1 MRSVIVTGGSRGIGR
16 AVVARF
22 AQGGAKVYFTYH
34 RHEEAAGE
42 TASSCGAVALRCPQS
57 DAEAIAGVVDRVMG
71 DMGRVDVLV
80 NNAGISRDQY
90 LMMMPAEDWDRVIDT
105 NLNGLYRWCKAV
117 SRPMMEARS
126 GAIVTIASV
135 SGLVGI
141 GGQTSYAAS
150 KGAQIAFSRSL
161 AAELGSKG
169 IRVNTV
175 VPGFIETDMTARM
188 PRQIKQQNLDRIL
201 LRRFGQA
208 DEVAAAVAFLAS
220 ADAGYIVGQT
230 LVVDGGL
237 SATVAFSR

>member
-1 MRSVIVTGGSRGIGR
+1 MKSVVVTGGSRGIGR
-16 AVVARF
+16 AVVERF
-22 AQGGAKVYFTYH
+22 AREGARVYFTYH
-34 RHEEAAGE
+34 QNEAAAE
-42 TASSCGAVALRCPQS
+42 QTAAACGAIAVRCPQS
-57 DAEAIAGVVDRVMG
+57 DLATIVEVAERVVSET
-71 DMGRVDVLV
+71 GRIDVLV
-80 NNAGISRDQY
+80 NNAGISRDQFVM
-90 LMMMPAEDWDRVIDT
+90 LMPPEDWDRVIDT

-117 SRPMMEARS
+117 SRPMIEARA

-141 GGQTSYAAS
+141 AGQTNYAAT

-161 AAELGSKG
+161 AAELGPKG

-208 DEVAAAVAFLAS
+208 EEVAAAVTFLAS
-220 ADAGYIVGQT
+220 ADAAYIVGQT

-237 SATVAFSR
+237 SATVAFPR

>member
-1 MRSVIVTGGSRGIGR
+1 MRSVVVTGGSRGIGR

-22 AQGGAKVYFTYH
+22 ARDGARVYFTYH
-34 RHEEAAGE
+34 QNEAAAAE
-42 TASSCGAVALRCPQS
+42 TAAACGAIALRCPQS
-57 DAEAIAGVVDRVMG
+57 DAEAIAGVVERVVAEA
-71 DMGRVDVLV
+71 GRVDVLV
-80 NNAGISRDQY
+80 NNAGIAKDQY
-90 LMMMPAEDWDRVIDT
+90 LMMLPAEDCDRVIDT

-117 SRPMMEARS
+117 SRPMLEARS
-126 GAIVTIASV
+126 GAIVTVASV

-141 GGQTSYAAS
+141 AGQTNYAAT

-161 AAELGSKG
+161 AAELGPKG

-201 LRRFGQA
+201 LHRLGRA
-208 DEVAAAVAFLAS
+208 DEVAAAVSFLAS
-220 ADAGYIVGQT
+220 EDAAYIVGQT